1 MQSVIQYLPHSHKFS
16 AKSSPEKW
24 HVLRLSK
31 VSVDGKIF
39 YQFLNVLCV
48 NQVHNY
54 MIFGNIFLT
63 GFLTKCILTRW
74 KVYKVQ
80 STSTKSHQSR
90 TLMYGREKNFPLI
103 AEILR
108 VKPKSSKTIILPLP
122 WLVQ

>member
-1 MQSVIQYLPHSHKFS
+1 MQSVIQYLPHSRKFS

-39 YQFLNVLCV
+39 YQFLNLLCV

-63 GFLTKCILTRW
+63 GAHLLDGKCVL
-74 KVYKVQ
+74 
-80 STSTKSHQSR
+80 TSTKSHQSR

-108 VKPKSSKTIILPLP
+108 VKPKSSKIIILPLP